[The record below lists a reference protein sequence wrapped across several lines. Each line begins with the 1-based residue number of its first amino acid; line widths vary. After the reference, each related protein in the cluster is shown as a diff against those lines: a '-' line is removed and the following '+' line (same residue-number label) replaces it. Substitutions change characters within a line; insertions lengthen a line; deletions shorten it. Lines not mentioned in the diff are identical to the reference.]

1 MSVKRSKY
9 ILAFD
14 PSGNFKEG
22 KGITGWCLL
31 DTQTNKIAKFGYIS
45 AVMYPNQ
52 FAYWDAHVTLIDSL
66 AGYAPVVVIEDFLL
80 YGNRTSSL
88 INSRFETPQLIGI
101 LKYECYK
108 RGVMVYLQ
116 TAVSVKKRWN
126 NKMKIYLGSD

>member
-1 MSVKRSKY
+1 MNAKRSKY

-14 PSGNFKEG
+14 TSGNFKEG

-52 FAYWDAHVTLIDSL
+52 FAYWDAHITLIDSL

-80 YGNRTSSL
+80 YGNRASNQ
-88 INSRFETPQLIGI
+88 INSRF
-101 LKYECYK
+101 
-108 RGVMVYLQ
+108 
-116 TAVSVKKRWN
+116 
-126 NKMKIYLGSD
+126 